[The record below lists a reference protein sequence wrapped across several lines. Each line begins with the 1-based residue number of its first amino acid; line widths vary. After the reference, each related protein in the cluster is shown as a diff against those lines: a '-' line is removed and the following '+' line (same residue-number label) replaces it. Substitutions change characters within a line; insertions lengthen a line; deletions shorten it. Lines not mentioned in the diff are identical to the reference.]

1 MTRSFNTRIIFRTM
15 GALLLFETIFMAL
28 ALGVTL
34 WFGEPDDTAFL
45 VSTIITFIAGLIGL
59 LIGRNASHQVSER
72 EGYVIVALVWVVFSA
87 FGMLPYF
94 LSGAID
100 NISDAWFETMAGF
113 TTTGSTVIGDVEAQT
128 HGILFWR
135 AITQWVGGLGIIV
148 LCLALLPM
156 FGLGGMQLYAAEM
169 TGVYY
174 EKLSPRIADTSK
186 KLWGLYI
193 LLTVIEAILLSLFGM
208 SPFDAI
214 CHSFTTIATGGFSTY
229 NLSLINSSPA
239 IQYTIA
245 VFMLLSGIN
254 FALIIHTLTGKAR
267 RLIEDEEARWYFRAV
282 AVCTAV
288 LSVGL
293 ILFNA
298 VYHHLWYIHS
308 FGDALVHIEQAFRQG
323 FFMATSALT
332 STGFAVVDY
341 TLWPQLLWVGLFFMM
356 FTGACSGSTS
366 GGIKW
371 VRILIF
377 IKSGVMEFKRRIH
390 PNAVMPIM
398 LNNRPLGHETIS
410 NIMAFML
417 WYIVILGFSVL
428 VFCGCGVHF
437 DEAVG
442 AAVSAI
448 GNVGVG
454 IGQYGPVGSWADFP
468 EVAKWW
474 MTLVMLIGRL
484 EIFTV
489 LLLFTRALWKK

>member
-1 MTRSFNTRIIFRTM
+1 MTRSFNTRIVFRTM
-15 GALLLFETIFMAL
+15 GALLLIETLFMSL

-34 WFGEPDDTAFL
+34 WFNEPDDTAFL
-45 VSTIITFIAGLIGL
+45 VSTIITLVAGVIGL
-59 LIGRNASHQVSER
+59 LIGRHAPHQVSER

-94 LSGAID
+94 LSGSID
-100 NISDAWFETMAGF
+100 SITNAWFETMSGF
-113 TTTGSTVIGDVEAQT
+113 TTTGATVIGDVESQT

-135 AITQWVGGLGIIV
+135 AVTQWVGGLGIIV

-156 FGLGGMQLYAAEM
+156 FGLGGTQLYAAEM

-186 KLWGLYI
+186 KLWLLYI
-193 LLTVIEAILLSLFGM
+193 LLTVIEAVLLTLFGM

-214 CHSFTTIATGGFSTY
+214 CHSFTTIATGGFSTF
-229 NLSLINSSPA
+229 NLSLINSNPA

-267 RLIEDEEARWYFRAV
+267 RLIEDEEARWYLK
-282 AVCTAV
+282 AV
-288 LSVGL
+288 LICTVALSIGL
-293 ILFNA
+293 ILFNM
-298 VYHHLWYIHS
+298 VFHHLWYIY
-308 FGDALVHIEQAFRQG
+308 GVTDVLVHVEQAFRQG
-323 FFMATSALT
+323 FFMTTSALT

-341 TLWPQLLWVGLFFMM
+341 TLWPQLLWVVLFFMM

-377 IKSGVMEFKRRIH
+377 CKSGVAEFKRRIH

-398 LNNRPLGHETIS
+398 LNNRPLSHETIS

-417 WYIVILGFSVL
+417 WYIVIVVVSVV
-428 VFCGCGVHF
+428 VFCGCGVDF
-437 DEAVG
+437 AESVG
-442 AAVSAI
+442 AAMSAI

-454 IGQYGPVGSWADFP
+454 IGQYGPVGSWAEFP
-468 EVAKWW
+468 TVAKWW

>member
-1 MTRSFNTRIIFRTM
+1 MTRSFNTRIVFRTM
-15 GALLLFETIFMAL
+15 GALLLIETLFMAL
-28 ALGVTL
+28 SFGVAL
-34 WFGEPDDTAFL
+34 WYKEPDDTSFL
-45 VSTIITFIAGLIGL
+45 VSTIITLVAGLICL
-59 LIGRNASHQVSER
+59 AIGRHAPRQVGER

-135 AITQWVGGLGIIV
+135 ALTQWVGGLGIIV
-148 LCLALLPM
+148 LCIALLPM

-186 KLWGLYI
+186 KLWLLYI
-193 LLTVIEAILLSLFGM
+193 FLTAVETILLSLFGM
-208 SPFDAI
+208 TPFDAI
-214 CHSFTTIATGGFSTY
+214 CHSFTTIATGGFSTF

-245 VFMLLSGIN
+245 IFMLLSGVN
-254 FALIIHTLTGKAR
+254 FALIIHCLRGQTRK
-267 RLIEDEEARWYFRAV
+267 LIEDEEAKWYFRAV
-282 AVCTAV
+282 IICTLV

-293 ILFNA
+293 ILFNTA
-298 VYHHLWYIHS
+298 FHRLWYIHG
-308 FGDALVHIEQAFRQG
+308 FTDVLVHLEQTFRQS
-323 FFMATSALT
+323 FFMTTSALT

-341 TLWPQLLWVGLFFMM
+341 TLWPQLLWVILFFMM

-377 IKSGVMEFKRRIH
+377 IKSGMSEFKRRIH

-398 LNNRPLGHETIS
+398 LNNRPLAHETIS

-417 WYIVILGFSVL
+417 WYIVIFAFSIL
-428 VFCGCGVHF
+428 VFCGCGVQF
-437 DEAVG
+437 DESVG
-442 AAVSAI
+442 AAMSAI

-468 EVAKWW
+468 TVAKWW
-474 MTLVMLIGRL
+474 MTFVMLIGRL

-489 LLLFTRALWKK
+489 LLLFTRVLWKK

>member
-1 MTRSFNTRIIFRTM
+1 MTRSFNTKIIFRTM
-15 GALLLFETIFMAL
+15 GALLLFETVFMGL

-34 WFGEPDDTAFL
+34 WFNEPDDTAFL
-45 VSTIITFIAGLIGL
+45 VSTLLTLIAGVICL
-59 LIGRNASHQVSER
+59 LIGRNASSQVSER
-72 EGYVIVALVWVVFSA
+72 EGYVIVALVWIVFSA
-87 FGMLPYF
+87 FGMLPYY

-100 NISDAWFETMAGF
+100 TITDAWFETMSGF
-113 TTTGSTVIGDVEAQT
+113 TTTGATTLADVEAQS

-135 AITQWVGGLGIIV
+135 ALTQWVGGLGIIV

-186 KLWGLYI
+186 KLWALYI
-193 LLTVIEAILLSLFGM
+193 MLTLIEFGLLWLFGM
-208 SPFDAI
+208 PVFDAI

-245 VFMLLSGIN
+245 IFMLLSGIN
-254 FALIIHTLTGKAR
+254 FALIIHCITGRAR
-267 RLIEDEEARWYFRAV
+267 RLIEDEEAKWYIRAV
-282 AVCTAV
+282 VICTLV
-288 LSVGL
+288 ISIGL
-293 ILFNA
+293 ILFNT
-298 VYHHLWYIHS
+298 VFHHLWYMDS
-308 FGDALVHIEQAFRQG
+308 WVEGLSHIEQVFRQG

-341 TLWPQLLWVGLFFMM
+341 TIWPQLLWVALFFMM

-377 IKSGVMEFKRRIH
+377 IKSGVAEFKRRIH

-398 LNNRPLGHETIS
+398 LNNHPLGHETIS

-437 DEAVG
+437 DESVG

-468 EVAKWW
+468 IVGKWW
-474 MTLVMLIGRL
+474 MTLVMLVGRL